1 MSNINISEKRLQ
13 GMIAFVVS
21 QTDYD
26 ETKAL
31 IELKNNDYDAMNV
44 IRIYLNPNLNKKE
57 KIIENNSI
65 NKIMM
70 SEYRKFLDN
79 ANKDYRKRQEI
90 KHLYKNFVNNSNNKQ
105 KNRINKLEQDKKY
118 DKNIEKN
125 IDIEEID

>member
-1 MSNINISEKRLQ
+1 
-13 GMIAFVVS
+13 MIAFVVS